1 MRRKDFPASLLFL
14 LAFLFPGTCLISK
27 LLDYTLLVHSGRHF
41 AVLSTLLYGILA
53 ILLLHREEKTAG
65 AVSAVLLSLCPFL
78 NQINVLLAI
87 FYTEDFLV
95 VFLFIP
101 WTVLSVVIVS
111 EYVERKLLKVPFY
124 VLAGFLTLPI
134 LLFLPFIGFGARTT
148 LACELS
154 PDAVYCAEVIGDDQG
169 ALGGSTRLVVYR
181 FDKSFC
187 IGSFEFRKSQK
198 ELRSGPW
205 GEFESL
211 AWQDRELLFM
221 NGKAYEIVDYYPEDL
236 SEKERILRYVK
247 QHEGLLLR
255 YVKKRDD
262 AILENQPIIQ
272 EVKFD
277 GSCID
282 FFCGGSGFGSHTTY
296 WGFFYSESDDLTA
309 RCPAPSDGKEYEQKL
324 QQSGEGY
331 LWRESWQDPRGDNSY
346 YVEPIVGHFYYYEIH
361 F

>member
-1 MRRKDFPASLLFL
+1 MKRRDFLAFLFFL
-14 LAFLFPGTCLISK
+14 LAFLFPGICLASK

-41 AVLSTLLYGILA
+41 AVLSTLLYGILG

-154 PDAVYCAEVIGDDQG
+154 PDAVYCAEVIDDDQG

-205 GEFESL
+205 GEFDSL
-211 AWQDRELLFM
+211 AWQDRERLSM
-221 NGKAYEIVDYYPEDL
+221 NGKTYEIADFFPENL
-236 SEKERILRYVK
+236 SEKERIIRYVRK
-247 QHEGLLLR
+247 HEGLLLR
-255 YVKKRDD
+255 YIAKND
-262 AILENQPIIQ
+262 AAIVEKQAIIRQ
-272 EVKFD
+272 IRRNDAYIE
-277 GSCID
+277 
-282 FFCGGSGFGSHTTY
+282 FCCGTSGVLPQDSV
-296 WGFFYSESDDLTA
+296 WGLYYSESDDLLA
-309 RCPAPSDGKEYEQKL
+309 LCPPSFSEREL
-324 QQSGEGY
+324 LVSGNGY
-331 LWRESWQDPRGDNSY
+331 LRKESWEDPRSDNSY
-346 YVEPIVGHFYYYEIH
+346 YVEPILDHFYYYEIH